1 MKTLAKV
8 LCFSALAACSGN
20 WETDFDEPLN
30 PSVTRG
36 WNVVGVSVNVPDE
49 LTTTEENS
57 YTPNADIV
65 WHGEPRGDR
74 RAQVAAILR
83 DGIARGSR
91 DLNGAQN
98 VKLNVQ
104 LQEFH
109 AVTPIARE
117 RAPSAVHNI
126 SYIIQVTDARTG
138 QIISAPEQI
147 RADLEAYTGLRAVEA
162 TFNGQTQK
170 VRITDHLERVT
181 EGWLGIGPDPRE
193 VFEGVGR

>member
-1 MKTLAKV
+1 M
-8 LCFSALAACSGN
+8 
-20 WETDFDEPLN
+20 
-30 PSVTRG
+30 
-36 WNVVGVSVNVPDE
+36 
-49 LTTTEENS
+49 
-57 YTPNADIV
+57 
-65 WHGEPRGDR
+65 
-74 RAQVAAILR
+74 
-83 DGIARGSR
+83 
-91 DLNGAQN
+91 
-98 VKLNVQ
+98 NVQ